1 LAVTQGYYPVAMLS
15 PRRRQ
20 VIIAGLGAAVA
31 PAAFAALP
39 SVGAPQRLVL
49 SGRVLGPDAKPLSG
63 AVFSAGRK
71 RTVTDADGRFVL
83 VTNSPPHHSVT
94 FRVSYRARS
103 TGGFVSVSDRRPDGE
118 GSWRASIGLTLA

>member
-1 LAVTQGYYPVAMLS
+1 MLS

-39 SVGAPQRLVL
+39 SVEAPQRLVL

-63 AVFSAGRK
+63 AVFSAGRE

-83 VTNSPPHHSVT
+83 VTHSPPHHRVT

-103 TGGFVSVSDRRPDGE
+103 TGGFVSVTDRRPDGE